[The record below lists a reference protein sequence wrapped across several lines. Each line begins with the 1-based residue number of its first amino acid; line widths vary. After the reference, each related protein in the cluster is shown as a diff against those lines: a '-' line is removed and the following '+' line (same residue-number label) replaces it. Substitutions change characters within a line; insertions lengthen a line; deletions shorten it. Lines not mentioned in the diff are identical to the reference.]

1 MFWADYSTLTLSL
14 HLAAVTSVVVKNL
27 YLFTQRLLSQIDK
40 VIAFLDHHHWL
51 SRPVCF
57 AYYHS
62 IHSKNVLPSSTLAPF
77 ARCLLSALGLVS
89 KLLVRAVLLS
99 SGFRCAVWDCKDAGS
114 LLFRNTL
121 PQKKLMNFLESPHTA
136 QYRRF

>member
-62 IHSKNVLPSSTLAPF
+62 IHSKNVLPSSTHAPF
-77 ARCLLSALGLVS
+77 ARCFLSALGLVS
-89 KLLVRAVLLS
+89 KLLVRAVLL
-99 SGFRCAVWDCKDAGS
+99 AVC
-114 LLFRNTL
+114 LLFVTRSSQTGCKGGRSALICQALAMKYFQRNG
-121 PQKKLMNFLESPHTA
+121 
-136 QYRRF
+136 